1 MGQRS
6 QSFSARLLV
15 AKSDLNKPVG
25 FLNLE
30 KPGGIT
36 SHDLVNSVRKI
47 TGIKQVG
54 HSGTLDPMAKGVMI
68 VGLSKACRLIQYLPC
83 DKTYVAEVLFGT
95 STDTDDI
102 EGKVL
107 NTQAPERVAKISSTD
122 IGLRLKSFLGKIE
135 QIPPAYSAIKING
148 VKMYEMARKG
158 QSLAAEAVKPRKVE
172 VFSIDV
178 LKFENPVLQL
188 RISCS
193 SGTYIRSIARDLGEM
208 LEVFACLKSLS
219 RERVGTFHLKDA
231 ITIDHL
237 KEDWQ
242 SQRMH
247 NIMSGADAINVP
259 AFELEKELMLRLVNG
274 QIVDA
279 QALVGQAGFVCD
291 ERGLFMALQNKREV
305 CLVHIQEGK
314 MKAQV
319 VLIGAEHL
327 NCE

>member
-1 MGQRS
+1 M
-6 QSFSARLLV
+6 
-15 AKSDLNKPVG
+15 AKSDLNKPLG

-36 SHDLVNSVRKI
+36 SHDLVNAVRKI

-68 VGLSKACRLIQYLPC
+68 IGLSKACRLIQYLPD

-107 NTQAPERVAKISSTD
+107 DTQPLERVEKISQTD
-122 IGLRLKSFLGKIE
+122 IGSQLKSFLGKIE

-158 QSLAAEAVKPRKVE
+158 QTFAAEAIKPRKVE
-172 VFSIDV
+172 VFSIDT
-178 LKFENPVLQL
+178 LKYQIPVLEL

-193 SGTYIRSIARDLGEM
+193 SGTYIRSIARDLGEKFD
-208 LEVFACLKSLS
+208 VGACLKSLV
-219 RERVGTFHLKDA
+219 RERVGTFNLKDA
-231 ITIDHL
+231 ITIEQF
-237 KEDWQ
+237 KEEWQ
-242 SQRMH
+242 TSNHQA
-247 NIMSGADAINVP
+247 IMSGASAIDVP
-259 AFELEKELMLRLVNG
+259 SHQIDQEILLRLVNG
-274 QIVDA
+274 QVLDA
-279 QALVGQAGFVCD
+279 LSLNGQCNFDTD
-291 ERGLFMALQNKREV
+291 ERGFFMACQDKREI
-305 CLVHIQEGK
+305 CLVYVQDGK

-319 VLIGAEHL
+319 VLVGAEHL
-327 NCE
+327 NRE

>member
-1 MGQRS
+1 MH
-6 QSFSARLLV
+6 V
-15 AKSDLNKPVG
+15 AKFDSSKPCG

-68 VGLSKACRLIQYLPC
+68 IGLSKACRLMQFLPD
-83 DKTYVAEVLFGT
+83 DKTYVAEVLLGT
-95 STDTDDI
+95 ATDTDDI

-107 NTQAPERVAKISSTD
+107 NTTAPERVAQISSTD
-122 IGLRLKSFLGKIE
+122 IGLCLKTFLGKIE

-172 VFSIDV
+172 VFSIEL

-193 SGTYIRSIARDLGEM
+193 SGAYIRSIARDLGAI
-208 LEVFACLKSLS
+208 LEVNACLKSLI
-219 RERVGTFHLKDA
+219 RERVGTFNLSDA
-231 ITIDHL
+231 ITIDQFRQ
-237 KEDWQ
+237 EFQ
-242 SQRMH
+242 SQ
-247 NIMSGADAINVP
+247 NCQSIMSQAQAINVP
-259 AFELEKELMLRLVNG
+259 MVQLEPEILLRLVNG

-279 QALVGQAGFVCD
+279 QSSKEHDGYIQDQRGFFMACKD
-291 ERGLFMALQNKREV
+291 EREI
-305 CLVHIQEGK
+305 CLVRVQDEK

-319 VLIGAEHL
+319 VLIGAEYL
-327 NCE
+327 NFD